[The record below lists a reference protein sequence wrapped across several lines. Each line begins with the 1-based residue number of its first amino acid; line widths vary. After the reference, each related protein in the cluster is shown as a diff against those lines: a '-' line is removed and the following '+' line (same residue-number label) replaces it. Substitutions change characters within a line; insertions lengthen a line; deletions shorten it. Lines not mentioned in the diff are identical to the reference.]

1 MSRQKDD
8 EDSEEEQPRLPTFG
22 GSSMP
27 SGNAGINFDND
38 DDIGEETTRRIGGA
52 PTFRPTFEPVMM
64 GAPQIRQPDS
74 SISRIQQKQPQVVQ
88 AAPKV
93 KVAAVPPTPSS
104 SVLGGWKLKNAPTL
118 PKFHPLDRA
127 SVFCPHTSVPT
138 VASRIADALKERSI
152 EGHFDNSRAKAKCL
166 TSYNVDFRVFLYR
179 GQKSYS
185 HGVIVEVQRRNG
197 ASVLFFEDSQ
207 AILDAA
213 QGKPIAPAKETT
225 TAEIPLVEDD
235 EFDDTKAALSSLQ
248 FVEKMLMHERYD
260 ATLLGLQ
267 TLSSLTDP
275 AKMGQSTSKSVS
287 ESIVTA
293 GNPVGGK
300 VFEII
305 TTRNS
310 LDSEETEIH
319 YDLAMSITANV
330 LRNVSG
336 NISSFHRSA
345 IRPILIR
352 DMENAEKK
360 PQRAF
365 AALRCLDSLIASD
378 EYPTDLYGVLEKCKD
393 VGEAKHSAL
402 RVQAEKC
409 IRLIDGL
416 R

>member
-1 MSRQKDD
+1 MSREKDD
-8 EDSEEEQPRLPTFG
+8 DDSEEEQPRLPTFG
-22 GSSMP
+22 GSMP
-27 SGNAGINFDND
+27 SGSVGINFDND
-38 DDIGEETTRRIGGA
+38 DDIGEETTRRIGGS
-52 PTFRPTFEPVMM
+52 TFNPTFEPVMM

-88 AAPKV
+88 AAPKL
-93 KVAAVPPTPSS
+93 KVAAVQTPPSS

-213 QGKPIAPAKETT
+213 QGKPIAPMSATT
-225 TAEIPLVEDD
+225 STAEIPLVEDL
-235 EFDDTKAALSSLQ
+235 DDTKAALSSLC
-248 FVEKMLMHERYD
+248 FVEKMLVYERYD

-293 GNPVGGK
+293 GNTVGGK

-305 TTRNS
+305 TTRTS
-310 LDSEETEIH
+310 LDSEETELH

-336 NISSFHRSA
+336 NISSFHRNA

-365 AALRCLDSLIASD
+365 AAARCLDSLLASD

>member
-1 MSRQKDD
+1 MSREKDD
-8 EDSEEEQPRLPTFG
+8 DDSEEEQPRLPTFG
-22 GSSMP
+22 GSMP
-27 SGNAGINFDND
+27 SGTGGINFDNDD
-38 DDIGEETTRRIGGA
+38 DDIGEETTRRIGGS
-52 PTFRPTFEPVMM
+52 TFNPTFEPVMM
-64 GAPQIRQPDS
+64 GQPQIRQPES

-88 AAPKV
+88 AAPKL
-93 KVAAVPPTPSS
+93 KAAPVQTPPSS

-213 QGKPIAPAKETT
+213 QGKPIAPMKAIT
-225 TAEIPLVEDD
+225 TAEIPLVED
-235 EFDDTKAALSSLQ
+235 FDDTKAALSSLC
-248 FVEKMLMHERYD
+248 FVEKMLMYERYD

-275 AKMGQSTSKSVS
+275 AKMGQSTAKSVS

-293 GNPVGGK
+293 GNAVGGK

-305 TTRNS
+305 TTRKS
-310 LDSEETEIH
+310 LDSEETELH

-336 NISSFHRSA
+336 NISSFHRNA

-365 AALRCLDSLIASD
+365 AAARCLDSLLASD